1 MIVNDYKQVV
11 DGSEAGI
18 KDRHVAPDLGQ
29 DYLNSPIVIEKWP
42 RLVRWGFMIGAA
54 ASLWTILVAIFY
66 LA

>member
-18 KDRHVAPDLGQ
+18 RDRSASTDLGQ
-29 DYLNSPIVIEKWP
+29 DYLNSPLVIEKWP
-42 RLVRWGFMIGAA
+42 RLVRWGFMIGAV